1 MSEDAKSSAN
11 KARRPLRV
19 VNPGPDS
26 GSEED
31 NIRQYTVYP
40 NPTSQHYLPPPGA
53 TTHSPYTGKYVTSR
67 LSTNLPPDNGLRYPS
82 SRSNPTLSSPS
93 STSSHVVEST
103 PPPITPSLST
113 PPADFSADTLSSQE
127 SSITP
132 GSIDRFDG
140 FPPSR
145 TTNIHM
151 LNSQLHHRNG
161 NQLQHRTPASSS
173 PPFRPAPVRP
183 IFLYTISHLTSFST
197 VSNDI
202 YPRHILLS
210 NQS

>member
-1 MSEDAKSSAN
+1 M
-11 KARRPLRV
+11 

-53 TTHSPYTGKYVTSR
+53 ATHSPYTGRYVTSR
-67 LSTNLPPDNGLRYPS
+67 LSTNLPSDNSLRYPS

-132 GSIDRFDG
+132 GSVDRFDG

-161 NQLQHRTPASSS
+161 NQLQHRAPASSS

-183 IFLYTISHLTSFST
+183 IFLYTISQLTSFS
-197 VSNDI
+197 S
-202 YPRHILLS
+202 PQRHLS
-210 NQS
+210 QTHTPLQSIRVQPHLTNASS